1 MALNHFYFTLL
12 CDSEF
17 VAAGRSLT
25 AIGRLLNEHFISM
38 EYGGG
43 VKKVAVGVV
52 MRELGRPSK
61 RRKKPK
67 YTREPQTSL
76 LGHVSEDVLEFYVYP
91 SLTSVRSANSVR
103 DLIQILRAALKD
115 EADAIR
121 AVTIIDFDTSR
132 FLSDLDAQ
140 LESAENSPGLWGRI
154 AAAGF
159 PPSAGAATLA
169 VPSISPSSPNIDI
182 EEFPSQVLVFV
193 EHELPIM
200 RRAAER
206 KDRAALG
213 PFLER
218 LNRFIGPWADVMTS
232 QGGIFETFPDCGHV
246 LPDLG
251 RELAIECDQSLAD
264 AERERLHLEFQ
275 RRFEACR
282 ACAERIQRDRAKL
295 D

>member
-38 EYGGG
+38 EYGSG
-43 VKKVAVGVV
+43 VKEVAVGVV

-67 YTREPQTSL
+67 YTQEPQTSL
-76 LGHVSEDVLEFYVYP
+76 IGHVSENVLEFYVYP

-103 DLIQILRAALKD
+103 DLIQILRAAHKE

-121 AVTIIDFDTSR
+121 AVTIIDFDTTR

-140 LESAENSPGLWGRI
+140 LESVENSPCLWGRI
-154 AAAGF
+154 GAVGF

-169 VPSISPSSPNIDI
+169 VPSISPSSPNIDV
-182 EEFPSQVLVFV
+182 EEFPSQVLAFV
-193 EHELPIM
+193 ERELPIL

-218 LNRFIGPWADVMTS
+218 LNR
-232 QGGIFETFPDCGHV
+232 
-246 LPDLG
+246 
-251 RELAIECDQSLAD
+251 SLN
-264 AERERLHLEFQ
+264 RERHGGTTCHF
-275 RRFEACR
+275 RG
-282 ACAERIQRDRAKL
+282 
-295 D
+295 